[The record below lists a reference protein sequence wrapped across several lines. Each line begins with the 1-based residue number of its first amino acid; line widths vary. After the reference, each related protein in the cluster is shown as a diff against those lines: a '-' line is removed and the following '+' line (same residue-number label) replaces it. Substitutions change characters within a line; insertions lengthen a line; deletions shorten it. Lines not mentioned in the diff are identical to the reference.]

1 VSARCAFIQAHRG
14 EHPIRRLCQVLGVS
28 RAGYYAW
35 HRRQQ
40 QGPGP
45 RAVADGALART
56 IAQVHRA
63 SQARYGSPRVHAEL
77 RATGVRCS
85 RKRVARLMREQQ
97 LAGKRRRRFRVVT
110 TDARHADPGAPN
122 HLARQF
128 NVAAIGG
135 PDRGWGADY
144 TYIATRQG
152 YLYVAVVLDLYS
164 RRVIGWAMRHTQ
176 DQRLVLDAL
185 AMAVAQRQPGP
196 GLVHHSDRGR
206 QYASTVY
213 QRQLTAW
220 GAQASMSRVGDCWD
234 NAVVESFFATLKTEL
249 IGGRIFTTRFDAE
262 IAGVEYLGW
271 FNHTRLHQTL
281 GDLPPAEFEALSPRR
296 DETIRSTI
304 MSKET
309 N

>member
-1 VSARCAFIQAHRG
+1 MSARCAFIQAHRG
-14 EHPIRRLCQVLGVS
+14 EHPVRHLCQVLGVS

-77 RATGVRCS
+77 QATGVRCS

-110 TDARHADPGAPN
+110 TDARHAEPVAPN

-128 NVAAIGG
+128 RVATIGG
-135 PDRGWGADY
+135 PDRVWAADY
-144 TYIATRQG
+144 TFLPTRQG
-152 YLYVAVVLDLYS
+152 FLYLAVVLDLYS
-164 RRVIGWAMRHTQ
+164 RRVVGWAMRHTQ
-176 DQRLVLDAL
+176 DHGLVLDAL
-185 AMAVAQRQPGP
+185 AMALGQRQPRP

-206 QYASTVY
+206 QYASTAY
-213 QRQLTAW
+213 QQQLTAW
-220 GAQASMSRVGDCWD
+220 GLQASMSRVGDCWD

-249 IGGRIFTTRFDAE
+249 VAGTDWRTRDEARAALF
-262 IAGVEYLGW
+262 EYLEVW
-271 FNHTRLHQTL
+271 YNRRRRHSTL
-281 GDLPPAEFEALSPRR
+281 DYRSPADFERQPPTAA
-296 DETIRSTI
+296 
-304 MSKET
+304 
-309 N
+309 

>member
-1 VSARCAFIQAHRG
+1 VSARWAFIQAHHG

-45 RAVADGALART
+45 RATADGVLTQT
-56 IAQVHRA
+56 IQQVHRA
-63 SQARYGSPRVHAEL
+63 SQACYGSPRIHAEL
-77 RATGVRCS
+77 RAAGVRCS

-110 TDARHADPGAPN
+110 TDARHADPVAPN

-128 NVAAIGG
+128 RVAAIGA
-135 PDRGWGADY
+135 PDRVWAADY
-144 TYIATRQG
+144 TFLPTRQG
-152 YLYVAVVLDLYS
+152 FLYLAVVLDLYS
-164 RRVIGWAMRHTQ
+164 RRVVGWAMRHTQ
-176 DQRLVLDAL
+176 DHRLVLDAL
-185 AMAVAQRQPGP
+185 AMAVGQRQPRP

-213 QRQLTAW
+213 QAELTRR
-220 GAQASMSRVGDCWD
+220 GMCASMSRVGDCWD

-249 IGGRIFTTRFDAE
+249 VEGTDWGTREEARQALF
-262 IAGVEYLGW
+262 GYLEVW
-271 FNHTRLHQTL
+271 YNRQRRHSTL
-281 GDLPPAEFEALSPRR
+281 GYQSPVQFEHRQGSAA
-296 DETIRSTI
+296 
-304 MSKET
+304 
-309 N
+309 

>member
-1 VSARCAFIQAHRG
+1 MSARCAFIQAHRG
-14 EHPIRRLCQVLGVS
+14 EHPVRRLCQVLGVS

-77 RATGVRCS
+77 RARGVRCS

-110 TDARHADPGAPN
+110 TDARHAEPVAPN

-128 NVAAIGG
+128 RVAAIGEA
-135 PDRGWGADY
+135 DRVWGADY
-144 TYIATRQG
+144 TFIPTRQG
-152 YLYVAVVLDLYS
+152 VLYLAVVLDLYS
-164 RRVIGWAMRHTQ
+164 RRVVGWAMRHTQ

-185 AMAVAQRQPGP
+185 AMALAQRQPPP
-196 GLVHHSDRGR
+196 GLLHHSDRGR
-206 QYASTVY
+206 QYASTGY

-220 GAQASMSRVGDCWD
+220 GVQASMSRVGDCWD

-249 IGGRIFTTRFDAE
+249 VAGADWRTRDA
-262 IAGVEYLGW
+262 ARAALFEYLEVW
-271 FNHTRLHQTL
+271 YNRRRRHSTL
-281 GDLPPAEFEALSPRR
+281 GYRSPAEFERQRPTAA
-296 DETIRSTI
+296 
-304 MSKET
+304 
-309 N
+309 